1 MLDRN
6 ISHHYTSH
14 GQARITPGAIT
25 PGHLT
30 PWNVL
35 WRYNTPEK
43 DIGVNFA
50 KMLERSA
57 LINESALMT
66 PVHFSPSSPALE
78 SGERCNLPPR
88 WSPFRTINIDPSAPR
103 WLRHRG
109 EEAPAS
115 MLNTAVEESRGPNPN
130 RRLPLGPL
138 PPKNLL
144 PQSPACPS
152 LGEKIPFIPC
162 SLLPGMATRS
172 PLLSP
177 KKTNT
182 LAEPSLQPTN
192 IHTPQGDRCLL
203 CSGGSYLFSRPSWNE
218 GQVAGEK
225 AKQQEGRDHRGAR

>member
-30 PWNVL
+30 PWSVL

-50 KMLERSA
+50 NMLERSA

-138 PPKNLL
+138 PPQKFAAPEPSVLLTWGKNPLHPLL
-144 PQSPACPS
+144 PTARDGHMQPA
-152 LGEKIPFIPC
+152 
-162 SLLPGMATRS
+162 
-172 PLLSP
+172 PLP
-177 KKTNT
+177 KKNT

-225 AKQQEGRDHRGAR
+225 AKQQEGRDHGGAR